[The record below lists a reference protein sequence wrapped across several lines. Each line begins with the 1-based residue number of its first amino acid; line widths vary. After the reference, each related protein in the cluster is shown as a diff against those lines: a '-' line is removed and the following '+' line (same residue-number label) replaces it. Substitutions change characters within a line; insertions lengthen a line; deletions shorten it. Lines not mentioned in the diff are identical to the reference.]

1 MGDVY
6 MSATEVIKGILKDKK
21 LTQVELAYENRFE
34 NGK

>member
-21 LTQVELAYENRFE
+21 VTQENLKNRRCCLC
-34 NGK
+34 